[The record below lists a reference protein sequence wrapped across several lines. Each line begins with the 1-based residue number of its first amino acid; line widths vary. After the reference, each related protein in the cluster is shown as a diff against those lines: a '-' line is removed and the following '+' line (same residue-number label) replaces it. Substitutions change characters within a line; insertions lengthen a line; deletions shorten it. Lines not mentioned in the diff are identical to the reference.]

1 MVAGRD
7 EWALSK
13 MTKSIR
19 GWLAILGIAAGIG
32 CAAFVVYGWRSEI
45 ADPPSQAASFSKDL
59 VARGEVLAKAG
70 YCGECHNGDP
80 ARPFAG
86 GRGLETQFG
95 TIYSTNI
102 TPDPETGIGN
112 WSQAAF
118 ARAMREGVRKDGAH
132 LFPAFPYDH
141 FALLNDDDIN
151 ALYAFFMTRAP
162 VVAEN
167 RENTL
172 PFPLNIRFLQ
182 AGWKL
187 LFVKPPREPVSE
199 LSASEERGRYL
210 AEGIAHCGACHTPRN
225 LLGAE
230 IASRHM
236 DGADIDGWTAP
247 GISDNSPTPISWT
260 QQELTEYLRSGYSK
274 SHGSAAGPMSP
285 VIHGLSAL
293 PDDDIEAI
301 ANYLLLSVGKD
312 KGNPDAVERHVLDID
327 AQETATPTTFSG
339 ERLYVTACATCHFNA
354 ETGAL
359 SERPE
364 LGLNSSLFL
373 DTPDNL
379 IHVILDGINAPD
391 GAPGLVM
398 PAFRNAFDDREIAAI
413 VNYLRSSRTS
423 LVPWGNVENR
433 ISEIRTKAA
442 IQ

>member
-1 MVAGRD
+1 MA
-7 EWALSK
+7 
-13 MTKSIR
+13 KSIR
-19 GWLAILGIAAGIG
+19 AWLAIVGIAALIG
-32 CAAFVVYGWRSEI
+32 CAGFLAYGWRSDI
-45 ADPPSQAASFSKDL
+45 TDPPSQPASFSPEL
-59 VARGEVLAKAG
+59 IARGEVLANAG
-70 YCGECHNGDP
+70 FCGECHNGDP
-80 ARPFAG
+80 TRPFAG
-86 GRGLETQFG
+86 GRGLESQFG

-102 TPDPETGIGN
+102 TPDPETGIGK

-151 ALYAFFMTRAP
+151 ALYAFFMTRTP
-162 VVAEN
+162 LVAEN
-167 RENTL
+167 RESTL

-187 LFVKPPREPVSE
+187 LFVKQPREPE
-199 LSASEERGRYL
+199 TALTASQERGRYL
-210 AEGIAHCGACHTPRN
+210 VEGIAHCGACHTPRN

-247 GISDNSPTPISWT
+247 AINGKSPAPTSWT
-260 QQELTEYLRSGYSK
+260 PQELTQYLRSGYSK

-301 ANYLLLSVGKD
+301 SNYLLLSIGKE
-312 KGNPDAVERHVLDID
+312 KAEPDAVERRALEVD
-327 AQETATPTTFSG
+327 AQRTDVHTASNG

-354 ETGAL
+354 LTGAIAQ
-359 SERPE
+359 RPE

-373 DTPDNL
+373 DKPDNL
-379 IHVILDGINAPD
+379 IHVILDGINAQD

-398 PAFRNAFDDREIAAI
+398 PAFRQAFDDREIASL
-413 VNYLRSSRTS
+413 VNYLRSSRTD
-423 LVPWGNVENR
+423 LAPWNDVEGR

-442 IQ
+442 FND